1 MMLRAVTAHNGISKY
16 IVLQASGPPT
26 ISNYNVSFDL
36 PIYYQFGGKM
46 IVIDKSSNKFAQL
59 RNI

>member
-46 IVIDKSSNKFAQL
+46 IVIDKSSNKFA
-59 RNI
+59 